1 MPTRIVRTARPAT
14 RRRAKSLQWV
24 TFDQS
29 FTPPVGPPIVSN
41 VDLLATQELP
51 GLTSSGVTVMRTHLY
66 LSVPQLEGNR
76 YEIGVGVLRKTDIGT
91 AHPNVNGD
99 LSLDWALVRP
109 LFNTFDGAV
118 VNANEVYHIDLRSR
132 RRIEDQGLTWAM
144 SLWLSGGT
152 PAPVRCFARTLLML
166 H

>member
-1 MPTRIVRTARPAT
+1 
-14 RRRAKSLQWV
+14 
-24 TFDQS
+24 
-29 FTPPVGPPIVSN
+29 
-41 VDLLATQELP
+41 
-51 GLTSSGVTVMRTHLY
+51 MRTHLY